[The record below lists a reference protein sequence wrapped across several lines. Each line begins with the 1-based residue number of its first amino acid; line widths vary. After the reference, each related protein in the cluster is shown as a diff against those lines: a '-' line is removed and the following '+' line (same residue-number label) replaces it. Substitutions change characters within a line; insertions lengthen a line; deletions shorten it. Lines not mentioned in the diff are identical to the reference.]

1 MPQGRHDHDDIGS
14 RLEAFDQ
21 RCLTVNPQPFDVVD
35 RDQPGSSLQI
45 QCRRGVQVIGKV
57 QDATSGACRL
67 TLHDL
72 HRGRPT

>member
-1 MPQGRHDHDDIGS
+1 
-14 RLEAFDQ
+14 
-21 RCLTVNPQPFDVVD
+21 
-35 RDQPGSSLQI
+35 
-45 QCRRGVQVIGKV
+45 VQVIGKV